1 MSTNADFIALK
12 QIVKQRGLLDKQP
25 AFYVGVVIL
34 KFSLFMASVVALFLT
49 DSVWFQMANAIFFGF
64 IMAQVA
70 FTSHSACHRQ
80 CFNRPLFNDLV
91 PLFFGNLLLGISRDW
106 WTNKHNVHHAHP
118 NHDGMDPDLD
128 VPVVVFTEE
137 QARSTRGFVRFMV
150 RNQAWLFFPLLTL
163 QGFALREVSM
173 RTLIAG
179 KARQPRLELLL
190 IAINIV
196 WYISV
201 PIIALGPW
209 LGLAFVLVSNA
220 VFGVYMGSVFAPNHK
235 GMLIVDDSTEID
247 YLRLQVLT
255 ARNVSAHPLTDFWY
269 GGLNYQIEH
278 HLFPSL
284 PMHRLREV
292 SLIVKEFCA
301 ARGISYHETSMLR
314 SYWEILTYL
323 NEIGSHARAARA
335 SRPRSRSSQARRRPW

>member
-1 MSTNADFIALK
+1 MTNNADFIALK

-25 AFYVGVVIL
+25 AFYVGVVLL
-34 KFSLFMASVVALFLT
+34 KFSLFMASIVALFLT

-64 IMAQVA
+64 AMTQVA
-70 FTSHSACHRQ
+70 FTSHSACHKQ
-80 CFNRPLFNDLV
+80 CFNRLIFNDLV

-128 VPVVVFTEE
+128 VPVVVFTEKD
-137 QARSTRGFVRFMV
+137 ARATRGFVRFMV

-163 QGFALREVSM
+163 QGFALREVSV
-173 RTLIAG
+173 RTLLDG
-179 KARQPRLELLL
+179 KARQPKLELLL
-190 IAINIV
+190 IAINII

-209 LGLAFVLVSNA
+209 LGIAFVLLSNA

-255 ARNVSAHPLTDFWY
+255 ARNVSAHALTDFWY

-292 SLIVKEFCA
+292 SLVVKEFCA
-301 ARGISYHETSMLR
+301 ARSIAYHETSMVQ
-314 SYWEILTYL
+314 SYVEILTYL
-323 NEIGSHARAARA
+323 HEIGSHARGTPA
-335 SRPRSRSSQARRRPW
+335 SLPSVADSH